1 MRPPSVRQ
9 RVVALCCANGT
20 RPPHSMCKHKQ
31 MSGFAIQVGRAG
43 VPCGNCGDRGDTVQP
58 SSELLE
64 AFDSLTGSHRVFRRL
79 FWMFFNPLFTASSRN
94 TTPKGFLLRQSFISF
109 GTLLVFLWVRKKKNP
124 IQLTLEMDQW
134 GITALCDVTKFQQNP
149 NETKKERLRVHLSL
163 FFF

>member
-9 RVVALCCANGT
+9 RVVALCCANGA

-79 FWMFFNPLFTASSRN
+79 FWMFFNRLFTTSSRN
-94 TTPKGFLLRQSFISF
+94 TKPKVFQLRQSFISF
-109 GTLLVFLWVRKKKNP
+109 GTLLVFLWVREKKTQSSWPWRWISEVSQPFVMSQNFNK
-124 IQLTLEMDQW
+124 IQM
-134 GITALCDVTKFQQNP
+134 KP
-149 NETKKERLRVHLSL
+149 KKRG
-163 FFF
+163 